1 MKSDRKKRI
10 LAAIL
15 CMVMVLSS
23 NISAL
28 AEGEVYADP
37 DAVTQMETP
46 EAVSETQPE
55 SAPQEP
61 AAEEPPVSTE
71 QIAPEAPAENNEP
84 AAPETPAENNEPAA
98 PETPAENNEPA
109 APETPSGNN
118 KPAASE
124 TPAENNEPAA
134 PETPVE
140 NNEPAAPEAPAEETP
155 VFSEETELTKELWD
169 ASGKLVQKVTAKL
182 PKGAFEAETSQIEM
196 EVTYV
201 DSSMENYIKGMME
214 KKLPTDNTLG
224 DYFLYN
230 IQFKVNGEAKESLEP
245 ITITFEKSN
254 LEIKDTKK
262 ANVFFFDPAN
272 PEVSGDKDELV
283 EITQRSELLESL
295 QAAGKSTATMEEDY
309 DLSSI
314 EIKEENRSGK
324 IVLEGRKSTIYGC
337 YVEKEPEQKEEASE
351 EKPADIPVLNYEDDK
366 VTVSVTAEKA
376 GIIPEGAKLKV
387 LPITSE
393 DTETKEQYQE
403 VEKKIQEKVAEEEKE
418 VAGFLAY
425 DITFVD
431 KDGNEMEPN
440 GKVKVSMNYKK
451 AELPQEVV
459 EKEATDAEVT
469 VLHLEE
475 DENGEVK
482 QVVDMGA
489 EQKANVDTLTTTEG
503 AKVQSVEVETE
514 SFSVF
519 TITWKYGSKW
529 NEKLTVKVHYGYMEN
544 GRWNEFDEKTVN
556 SSGIP
561 DFTKEDQTINLDDY
575 IKEVP
580 NYTYKTTT
588 VDEPN
593 LNKKPIKRLTS
604 KKNFAVYHYVY
615 RILYDDQEWLTSA
628 DIGTELNGDIYFI
641 YERNSSSGGDTGGGN
656 VSTLGVPEHSKRI
669 KQNSVN
675 DYTLSLDVTGK
686 VGEVLPI
693 DILLI
698 IDKSGSMKND
708 ERYSNVNQAI
718 QKLKDSLKNSGVSIE
733 MAAVTFSSAGNYDYQ
748 SEEDSDYNKKD
759 DSPDAWMEKNWTSID
774 EFNFSLNEKGC
785 DGGTNWQAGVR
796 KGEEILAQRSG
807 IKSRKYVLFLT
818 DGEPTFRYL
827 TGSSTKTQGTG
838 GGDPYGKNYSY
849 ATTEWSNSPNLS
861 SANTVKYVIDATEK
875 GSEKCLSFAN
885 AINASRILA
894 SNESSMTT
902 AFANIAK
909 DILKPVYKN
918 VTIEDTLS
926 AYADFAEGT
935 NFTVTKKDSTG
946 ETITLVENKD
956 YTLNVDY
963 SNKKV
968 TLNLLREEGDNTGK
982 QLEDDAVYTLT
993 FNIAPTEEAKTAYVE
1008 NGGYLHT
1015 GEEDT
1020 DAPDNNTSSG
1030 RPGFHSNESAKVTY
1044 QENDNP
1050 MTSADYKH
1058 PVIQVDTGSI
1068 DIPETPNP
1076 IDGSIT
1082 KTMGEPTDGKYP
1094 ITLEVKTR
1102 LEETTVE
1109 EESEADVI
1117 LVIDTSGSM
1126 NEGSRLTSTKNAIYS
1141 FVDNFVGQE
1150 GTTNNKHR
1158 VGIVTFNKSASIIQY
1173 SRDTYFSGNAS
1184 LIREKVEE
1192 LTADGGT
1199 NTDAG
1204 LTKALELAQKST
1216 KNKYVILLTDG
1227 VPTWSYSN
1235 GSSISGGGT
1244 WSTLNDFNEAID
1256 SAVALKAVVKDIYT
1270 IGVLN
1275 GYTSQKNAVE
1285 LDVARTLLASS
1296 NTKHQ
1301 HPEYTNT
1308 YKLKSSDMVGE
1319 WYEKVWEHT
1328 WDESQ
1333 SYNYSSGYFEVT
1345 AKDDA
1350 STVLKDIWEQ
1360 LATIINNQTSGSTG
1374 DGWTVT
1380 DKMANYTNF
1389 LQLEGMKINGYTLSL
1404 SEDGKTLTTQIPKEN
1419 GEQETVTVTVAS
1431 YDTDNKT
1438 ITWTLNDKLAD
1449 KSIKY
1454 NHGIDYTYRLTYY
1467 VDFEDTGKTEF
1478 RNTNETTY
1486 VTVTPEKNLYPPKM
1500 PFFVNFV
1507 GNKVDSKTS
1516 ATLQGAKFE
1525 IYSDAGAINKI
1536 GNAEVDERGH
1546 FAFQFGQT
1554 DFELQPET
1562 PENYQ
1567 KVVYLKETKAPV
1579 GYQLDTEI
1587 HAVTLDISNVSYTNQ
1602 GVASGTVT
1610 VSVAKIENSLVS
1622 IDNTNGIVLKY
1633 KNKPLLDWG
1642 IVKRSSSDKN
1652 VTLPGAEFGLYNQGD
1667 YMPSYKAT
1675 SDKNGIITTWVEV
1688 NTDKEIPS
1696 RGIPNGIYTLKE
1708 TKAPTGYAVNPI
1720 QWEITIVDG
1729 NVTVKAGN
1737 NSVNAIA
1744 KEELENIAGANENGA
1759 YFYFENTPVYELPS
1773 TGGTGIFVY
1782 TIGGTLLLMAAALLI
1797 YKMKREEVL
1806 KG

>member
-84 AAPETPAENNEPAA
+84 AAPETPAENSEPAA
-98 PETPAENNEPA
+98 PEAPAENNEPA

-134 PETPVE
+134 PETPAE
-140 NNEPAAPEAPAEETP
+140 NNEPAAPETPEEETP
-155 VFSEETELTKELWD
+155 VFSEETELTKELRD

-182 PKGAFEAETSQIEM
+182 PKGSFEAETSQIEM

-295 QAAGKSTATMEEDY
+295 QAAGQSTATMEEDY

-337 YVEKEPEQKEEASE
+337 YVEKEPEQKEEVPE

-366 VTVSVTAEKA
+366 VTVSVTAEEA

-451 AELPQEVV
+451 AELPPEVE
-459 EKEATDAEVT
+459 EKKATDAEVT

-489 EQKANVDTLTTTEG
+489 EQKANVDTLISTEG
-503 AKVQSVEVETE
+503 TKVQNVEVETE

-519 TITWKYGSKW
+519 TITWKYGIQEIGQIFTI
-529 NEKLTVKVHYGYMEN
+529 NVHYVDRDG
-544 GRWNEFDEKTVN
+544 NEIEVKDKPNNITLKVNQEIELKNYWKEPVN
-556 SSGIP
+556 SRYSESNEIKVDSITGKDIVSL
-561 DFTKEDQTINLDDY
+561 QTSSEGDI
-575 IKEVP
+575 IK
-580 NYTYKTTT
+580 TYFVKYKGNG
-588 VDEPN
+588 E
-593 LNKKPIKRLTS
+593 S
-604 KKNFAVYHYVY
+604 YYS
-615 RILYDDQEWLTSA
+615 EWLQS
-628 DIGTELNGDIYFI
+628 GLGNEHNGDIYFI

-669 KQNSVN
+669 KQNSLN

-718 QKLKDSLKNSGVSIE
+718 QKLKDSLKNSEVSIE
-733 MAAVTFSSAGNYDYQ
+733 MAAVTFSSKYSGDSSGRGNDKYYP
-748 SEEDSDYNKKD
+748 EDGYE
-759 DSPDAWMEKNWTSID
+759 DAWLSKNWTELTKFD
-774 EFNFSLNEKGC
+774 FSLTYDGC
-785 DGGTNWQAGVR
+785 EGGTNWQAGVR
-796 KGEEILAQRSG
+796 KGEELLSLRANNG
-807 IKSRKYVLFLT
+807 HRKYVLFLT
-818 DGEPTFRYL
+818 DGAPTFRYY
-827 TGSSTKTQGTG
+827 GKSSTITQGEGDDDTG
-838 GGDPYGKNYSY
+838 AKNYN
-849 ATTEWSNSPNLS
+849 AAVNEWMNSPNLNS
-861 SANTVKYVIDATEK
+861 KDTTKYIIDATDTTN
-875 GSEKCLSFAN
+875 GSTNCSNFATAVN
-885 AINASRILA
+885 AGYVRGNSATSLETEF
-894 SNESSMTT
+894 NK
-902 AFANIAK
+902 IAQG
-909 DILKPVYKN
+909 ILKSVYKN

-1117 LVIDTSGSM
+1117 LIIDTSGSM
-1126 NEGSRLTSTKNAIYS
+1126 NEGSRLTSTKEAIYS

-1204 LTKALELAQKST
+1204 LTKALELAQKNT
-1216 KNKYVILLTDG
+1216 RNKYVILLTDG
-1227 VPTWSYSN
+1227 VPTRSYSN
-1235 GSSISGGGT
+1235 GNSVSGGGK
-1244 WSTLNDFNEAID
+1244 WSTLSDFNEAVD
-1256 SAVALKAVVKDIYT
+1256 SAIALKKVVEDIYT

-1275 GYTSQKNAVE
+1275 GYTEENNAVE

-1308 YKLKSSDMVGE
+1308 YKLKESYQAEGVFSDE
-1319 WYEKVWEHT
+1319 WKHT
-1328 WDESQ
+1328 WDKSQ

-1380 DKMANYTNF
+1380 DKMADYTNF
-1389 LQLEGMKINGYTLSL
+1389 LQLEGMEINGYTLAL
-1404 SEDGKTLTTQIPKEN
+1404 SADGKTLTTQIPKEN
-1419 GEQETVTVTVAS
+1419 GEQETVTVAS
-1431 YDTDNKT
+1431 YDTNNKT

-1467 VDFEDTGKTEF
+1467 VNFEDTGKTEF

-1486 VTVTPEKNLYPPKM
+1486 VTVTPEEKLYPPKM
-1500 PFFVNFV
+1500 PFFVNLV

-1516 ATLQGAKFE
+1516 ATLQGAEFE
-1525 IYSDAGAINKI
+1525 IYSNAEATNRI

-1554 DFELQPET
+1554 DFELQTET

-1587 HAVTLDISNVSYTNQ
+1587 HAVTLKVSDVSYNNQ

-1610 VSVAKIENSLVS
+1610 VSVAEIENSLVS

-1688 NTDKEIPS
+1688 NTNKEIPS

-1720 QWEITIVDG
+1720 QWEITIDDG

>member
-84 AAPETPAENNEPAA
+84 AAPEAPAENNEPAAPETPAENSEPAAPEAPAENNEPAAPETPAENNEPAA

-109 APETPSGNN
+109 APETP
-118 KPAASE
+118 
-124 TPAENNEPAA
+124 
-134 PETPVE
+134 
-140 NNEPAAPEAPAEETP
+140 EAPTEEAP
-155 VFSEETELTKELWD
+155 VFSEETELTKELRD

-295 QAAGKSTATMEEDY
+295 QAAGQSTATMEEDY

-314 EIKEENRSGK
+314 EIKEESRSGK

-337 YVEKEPEQKEEASE
+337 YVEKEPEQKEETPEEQPE

-366 VTVSVTAEKA
+366 VTVSVTAEEA

-393 DTETKEQYQE
+393 DTKTKEQYQE

-519 TITWKYGSKW
+519 TITWKY
-529 NEKLTVKVHYGYMEN
+529 NIFYPLEIQLIDAN
-544 GRWNEFDEKTVN
+544 GIPINASDFRWEN
-556 SSGIP
+556 SSGVTDISQIAQQASI
-561 DFTKEDQTINLDDY
+561 TG
-575 IKEVP
+575 
-580 NYTYKTTT
+580 YTFQY
-588 VDEPN
+588 
-593 LNKKPIKRLTS
+593 
-604 KKNFAVYHYVY
+604 AVYGKDIDSAGKIENATRVK
-615 RILYDDQEWLTSA
+615 RIRLEKISEWQYNEKESN
-628 DIGTELNGDIYFI
+628 GTWKTITNTLYFI

-698 IDKSGSMKND
+698 IDKSGSMTEKAGEN
-708 ERYSNVNQAI
+708 RGNPKRFQNVNTAI
-718 QKLKDSLKNSGVSIE
+718 QKLKEQLKNAEVDIN
-733 MAAVTFSSAGNYDYQ
+733 MAAVTFSSAGNHDYLSKNDSNYNQ
-748 SEEDSDYNKKD
+748 EDNL
-759 DSPDAWMEKNWTSID
+759 PDAWMERNWTSID
-774 EFNFSLNEKGC
+774 EFDFSLNEDGC

-838 GGDPYGKNYSY
+838 GGDSYGNNYSY

-861 SANTVKYVIDATEK
+861 STNTVKYVIDATEK

-909 DILKPVYKN
+909 DILTPVYKN

-926 AYADFAEGT
+926 AYANFAKDT
-935 NFTVTKKDSTG
+935 DFTVTKKDSTG
-946 ETITLVENKD
+946 KETELVKNRD

-963 SNKKV
+963 RNKKV
-968 TLNLLREEGDNTGK
+968 TLNLLRSEGEDTGK

-993 FNIAPTEEAKTAYVE
+993 FNITPTEEAKTAYVE

-1015 GEEDT
+1015 GEEGT
-1020 DAPDNNTSSG
+1020 DAPGNNTSSG
-1030 RPGFHSNESAKVTY
+1030 QPGFHSNESAKVTY

-1082 KTMGEPTDGKYP
+1082 KTMGEPKDGKYP

-1117 LVIDTSGSM
+1117 LVIDTSDSM
-1126 NEGSRLTSTKNAIYS
+1126 NEDSRLTSTKKAIYS

-1173 SRDTYFSGNAS
+1173 SWDTYFSGDAS
-1184 LIREKVEE
+1184 LIRTKVEE

-1204 LTKALELAQKST
+1204 LTKAWELAQKSDR
-1216 KNKYVILLTDG
+1216 NKYVILLTDG
-1227 VPTWSYSN
+1227 VPTRSYSN

-1275 GYTSQKNAVE
+1275 GYTSQNNAVE

-1308 YKLKSSDMVGE
+1308 YKLKSSDMVE
-1319 WYEKVWEHT
+1319 KWYGKVWEHT
-1328 WDESQ
+1328 WDKSQ

-1419 GEQETVTVTVAS
+1419 GEQETVTVAS

-1486 VTVTPEKNLYPPKM
+1486 VTVTPEKKLYPPKM

-1525 IYSDAGAINKI
+1525 IYSDAGATNKI

-1610 VSVAKIENSLVS
+1610 VSVAEIENSLVS
-1622 IDNTNGIVLKY
+1622 IDNKNGIVLKY

-1652 VTLPGAEFGLYNQGD
+1652 VTLPGAEFGLYNQGA

-1675 SDKNGIITTWVEV
+1675 SDENGIITTWVEV
-1688 NTDKEIPS
+1688 KKNKEIPS
-1696 RGIPNGIYTLKE
+1696 REIPNGIYTLKE

-1720 QWEITIVDG
+1720 QWEITIDDG

-1744 KEELENIAGANENGA
+1744 KEELANITGANANGT

-1797 YKMKREEVL
+1797 YKMKHEEVL

>member
-15 CMVMVLSS
+15 CMVMVLSG

-46 EAVSETQPE
+46 EAVSETQPV

-71 QIAPEAPAENNEP
+71 PAAPEAPAENNEP
-84 AAPETPAENNEPAA
+84 AAPETPAG
-98 PETPAENNEPA
+98 
-109 APETPSGNN
+109 S
-118 KPAASE
+118 S
-124 TPAENNEPAA
+124 EPAA

-140 NNEPAAPEAPAEETP
+140 NNEPATPETPEAPAEEDP
-155 VFSEETELTKELWD
+155 VFSEETELTKELRD

-224 DYFLYN
+224 DYFLYS

-262 ANVFFFDPAN
+262 ANVFFFDLAN

-295 QAAGKSTATMEEDY
+295 QAAGQSTATMEEDY

-337 YVEKEPEQKEEASE
+337 YVEKEPEQKEETPEEQTE

-366 VTVSVTAEKA
+366 VTVSVTAEEA
-376 GIIPEGAKLKV
+376 GIIPEGAELKV

-393 DTETKEQYQE
+393 DTDTKEQYQE

-451 AELPQEVV
+451 AELPPEVV
-459 EKEATDAEVT
+459 EKKATDAEVT

-489 EQKANVDTLTTTEG
+489 EQKANVDTLATTEG
-503 AKVQSVEVETE
+503 AKVQNVEVETE

-519 TITWKYGSKW
+519 TITWKYGIQEIGQIFTI
-529 NEKLTVKVHYGYMEN
+529 NVHYVDRDG
-544 GRWNEFDEKTVN
+544 NEIEVKDKPNNITLEVNQEIELKNYWKEPVN
-556 SSGIP
+556 SRHSESNEIKVGSITGK
-561 DFTKEDQTINLDDY
+561 DIVSLQTSSEDDITK
-575 IKEVP
+575 
-580 NYTYKTTT
+580 TYFVKYKGNG
-588 VDEPN
+588 E
-593 LNKKPIKRLTS
+593 S
-604 KKNFAVYHYVY
+604 YYS
-615 RILYDDQEWLTSA
+615 EWLQS
-628 DIGTELNGDIYFI
+628 GFGKKHNGDIYFI
-641 YERNSSSGGDTGGGN
+641 YEINSSSGGGTGGGN

-698 IDKSGSMKND
+698 IDKSGSMKEQAGGDWND
-708 ERYSNVNQAI
+708 TKRLENVNTAI
-718 QKLKDSLKNSGVSIE
+718 QKLKEQLKSAEVDIN

-748 SEEDSDYNKKD
+748 REKDSDYNEED
-759 DSPDAWMEKNWTSID
+759 DSPDAWMEKNWTSIN

-838 GGDPYGKNYSY
+838 GGDPYGRNYSY

-875 GSEKCLSFAN
+875 GSQKCLSFAN
-885 AINASRILA
+885 DINASRILA

-926 AYADFAEGT
+926 AYADFAEGI

-946 ETITLVENKD
+946 GTTTLVEDRD

-963 SNKKV
+963 INKKV
-968 TLNLLREEGDNTGK
+968 TLNLLRAENENTGK

-993 FNIAPTEEAKTAYVE
+993 FNITPTEEAKTAYVE
-1008 NGGYLHT
+1008 NGGYLYT

-1020 DAPDNNTSSG
+1020 DAPGNNTSSG
-1030 RPGFHSNESAKVTY
+1030 QLGFPSNESAKVTY

-1050 MTSADYKH
+1050 MTSANYKH
-1058 PVIQVDTGSI
+1058 PVIQVDAGSI

-1082 KTMGEPTDGKYP
+1082 KTMGEPKDGKYP

-1126 NEGSRLTSTKNAIYS
+1126 NEGLRLTSTKEAIYS

-1158 VGIVTFNKSASIIQY
+1158 VGIVTFNGSASIIQY
-1173 SRDTYFSGNAS
+1173 SWDTYFSENAS
-1184 LIREKVEE
+1184 LIRKKVEE

-1204 LTKALELAQKST
+1204 LTKAWELAQKSDR
-1216 KNKYVILLTDG
+1216 NKYVILLTDG
-1227 VPTWSYSN
+1227 VPTRSYSN

-1244 WSTLNDFNEAID
+1244 WSTLNDFNEAVD

-1275 GYTSQKNAVE
+1275 GYTSQNNAVE

-1308 YKLKSSDMVGE
+1308 YKLKESYQEDGGSS
-1319 WYEKVWEHT
+1319 KVWKHT
-1328 WDESQ
+1328 WDTSQ

-1350 STVLKDIWEQ
+1350 STLLKDIWEQ

-1380 DKMANYTNF
+1380 DKMADYTNF
-1389 LQLEGMKINGYTLSL
+1389 LQLEGMEINGYTLAL
-1404 SEDGKTLTTQIPKEN
+1404 SANGKTLTTQIPKEN
-1419 GEQETVTVTVAS
+1419 GEQETVTVAS
-1431 YDTDNKT
+1431 YDTNNKT

-1486 VTVTPEKNLYPPKM
+1486 VTVTPEKKLYPPKM
-1500 PFFVNFV
+1500 PFFVNLV

-1516 ATLQGAKFE
+1516 ETLQGAKFE
-1525 IYSDAGAINKI
+1525 IYSDAGANNKI
-1536 GNAEVDERGH
+1536 GNAEVNESGH

-1554 DFELQPET
+1554 DFELQTET
-1562 PENYQ
+1562 LEDYQ

-1587 HAVTLDISNVSYTNQ
+1587 HAVTLDVSDVSYNNQ

-1610 VSVAKIENSLVS
+1610 VSVAEIENSLVS

-1633 KNKPLLDWG
+1633 KNEPLLDWG

-1652 VTLPGAEFGLYNQGD
+1652 KTLPGAEFDLYKLGESEPK
-1667 YMPSYKAT
+1667 YEAT
-1675 SDKNGIITTWVEV
+1675 SDTNGIITTWTEKGTNKVV
-1688 NTDKEIPS
+1688 PS
-1696 RGIPNGIYTLKE
+1696 RKIPNGTYILKE
-1708 TKAPTGYAVNPI
+1708 TKAPIGYAVNLI
-1720 QWEITIVDG
+1720 QWEITINDG
-1729 NVTVKAGN
+1729 NVTVKAGTD
-1737 NSVNAIA
+1737 SVNAIA
-1744 KEELENIAGANENGA
+1744 EEELKEIPGANENGT
-1759 YFYFENTPVYELPS
+1759 YFYFENTPVYSLPS
-1773 TGGTGIFVY
+1773 TGGPGIFVY

>member
-84 AAPETPAENNEPAA
+84 AAPEAPAENNEPAAPETPAENSEPAAPEAPAENNEPAAPETPAENNEPAA

-109 APETPSGNN
+109 APETP
-118 KPAASE
+118 
-124 TPAENNEPAA
+124 
-134 PETPVE
+134 
-140 NNEPAAPEAPAEETP
+140 EAPAEENP

-295 QAAGKSTATMEEDY
+295 QAAGQSTATMEEDY

-314 EIKEENRSGK
+314 EIKEENCSGK

-337 YVEKEPEQKEEASE
+337 YVEKEPEEKPEQPE

-366 VTVSVTAEKA
+366 VTVSVTAEEA
-376 GIIPEGAKLKV
+376 GIIPEGAELKV

-451 AELPQEVV
+451 AELPPEVE
-459 EKEATDAEVT
+459 EKKATDAEVT

-519 TITWKYGSKW
+519 TITWKYIIGIISGEF
-529 NEKLTVKVHYGYMEN
+529 NITVHYVDKTGNDIEVKSKPNNIEIGAGETIELSHYWRDAIDSQYQRKTIVVDRITGKEVESLTTVEEL
-544 GRWNEFDEKTVN
+544 GARYVKYKEKGKN
-556 SSGIP
+556 
-561 DFTKEDQTINLDDY
+561 DFTN
-575 IKEVP
+575 
-580 NYTYKTTT
+580 
-588 VDEPN
+588 
-593 LNKKPIKRLTS
+593 
-604 KKNFAVYHYVY
+604 
-615 RILYDDQEWLTSA
+615 WLESGLETKH
-628 DIGTELNGDIYFI
+628 EGDIYFI

-698 IDKSGSMKND
+698 IDKSGSMND
-708 ERYSNVNQAI
+708 NGQYSNVNQAI
-718 QKLKDSLKNSGVSIE
+718 GKLKDTLKNSEVSIE
-733 MAAVTFSSAGNYDYQ
+733 MAAVTFSSKYSG
-748 SEEDSDYNKKD
+748 DSSGRDNDKYYPKD
-759 DSPDAWMEKNWTSID
+759 GYEDAWLSENWTELTKFD
-774 EFNFSLNEKGC
+774 FSLTYDGC
-785 DGGTNWQAGVR
+785 EGGTNWQAGVR
-796 KGEEILAQRSG
+796 KGEELLSLRANNG
-807 IKSRKYVLFLT
+807 HRKYVLFLT
-818 DGEPTFRYL
+818 DGAPTFRYY
-827 TGSSTKTQGTG
+827 GKSSTITQGEGDDDTG
-838 GGDPYGKNYSY
+838 AKNYN
-849 ATTEWSNSPNLS
+849 AAVNEWKNSPNLNS
-861 SANTVKYVIDATEK
+861 KDTTKYIIDATDTTN
-875 GSEKCLSFAN
+875 GSTNCSNFATAVN
-885 AINASRILA
+885 AGYVRGNSAISLETEFNK
-894 SNESSMTT
+894 
-902 AFANIAK
+902 IAQG
-909 DILKPVYKN
+909 ILKSVYKN

-935 NFTVTKKDSTG
+935 DFTVTKKDSTG
-946 ETITLVENKD
+946 RTTTLVENRD

-968 TLNLLREEGDNTGK
+968 TLNLLRAEGENTGK

-993 FNIAPTEEAKTAYVE
+993 FNITPTEEAKTAYVE

-1020 DAPDNNTSSG
+1020 DAPGNNTSFG
-1030 RPGFHSNESAKVTY
+1030 QPGFHSNESAKVTY

-1082 KTMGEPTDGKYP
+1082 KTMGEPKDGKYP

-1117 LVIDTSGSM
+1117 LIIDTSDSM
-1126 NEGSRLTSTKNAIYS
+1126 NKGSRLTSTKNAIYS
-1141 FVDNFVGQE
+1141 FVNNFVGPQ
-1150 GTTNNKHR
+1150 GTINNKHR
-1158 VGIVTFNKSASIIQY
+1158 VGIVTFAEGASTIKY
-1173 SRDTYFSGNAS
+1173 NGDDYFSGNAD
-1184 LIREKVEE
+1184 LIKEKVQKI
-1192 LTADGGT
+1192 TATGGT

-1204 LTKALELAQKST
+1204 LTKALELAQKSNR
-1216 KNKYVILLTDG
+1216 NKYVILLTDG
-1227 VPTWSYSN
+1227 VPTYYYVNSESYE
-1235 GSSISGGGT
+1235 GGGS
-1244 WSTLNDFNEAID
+1244 WSTTKDFNEAVD
-1256 SAVALKAVVKDIYT
+1256 SAMALKTVVKEIYT

-1275 GYTSQKNAVE
+1275 GYTQQNNSIE
-1285 LDVARTLLASS
+1285 LDVARTLLAS
-1296 NTKHQ
+1296 NNPKHKHQ
-1301 HPEYTNT
+1301 NYSTT
-1308 YKLKSSDMVGE
+1308 YKLASSTNDFGGNDWKIQWNKS
-1319 WYEKVWEHT
+1319 T
-1328 WDESQ
+1328 

-1419 GEQETVTVTVAS
+1419 GEQETVTVAS

-1486 VTVTPEKNLYPPKM
+1486 VTVTPEKKLYPPKM

-1516 ATLQGAKFE
+1516 ATLQGAEFE
-1525 IYSDAGAINKI
+1525 IYSDAGATNKI

-1610 VSVAKIENSLVS
+1610 VSVAEIENSLVS
-1622 IDNTNGIVLKY
+1622 IDNKNGIVLKY

-1652 VTLPGAEFGLYNQGD
+1652 VTLPGAEFGLYNQGA

-1675 SDKNGIITTWVEV
+1675 SDENGIITTWVEV
-1688 NTDKEIPS
+1688 KKNKEIPS
-1696 RGIPNGIYTLKE
+1696 REIPNGIYTLKE

-1720 QWEITIVDG
+1720 QWEITIDDG

-1744 KEELENIAGANENGA
+1744 KEELANITGANANGT